1 MRLRAHHLL
10 CLALF
15 GGAGYDSRF
24 TANMRWIK
32 HNLGGC
38 PETVVELLDRT
49 DDVCRC
55 CPNNEGAQCRLG
67 AEDVRQKD
75 RTVLRTLMSRPGERR
90 PFADWR
96 QLLKVR
102 ITEEHFRQCCGT
114 CRWYLGGFCRYDRLM
129 EALEK

>member
-15 GGAGYDSRF
+15 GGAGYDDCF
-24 TANMRWIK
+24 TANMRRIK
-32 HNLGGC
+32 RNLDGC
-38 PETVVELLDRT
+38 SETVVELLDEL

-75 RTVLRTLMSRPGERR
+75 HAVLRSLMSRTGEKRL
-90 PFADWR
+90 FADWQQR
-96 QLLKVR
+96 LKLH
-102 ITEEHFRQCCGT
+102 ITEERFWQCCGT